1 MKRIAL
7 CILSL
12 LLLVGCAAKPAATTP
27 KTQGFSC
34 KAKVTIQKSV
44 FEAELQIPEGGIFTA
59 TLTAPATVKGT
70 VLAWNGEEVTATLHG
85 LTLHLP
91 PDKLPGGNAIGG
103 IRSVLQTLQRGG
115 ATQNT
120 DGSLRGQSAAGSFT
134 ATLRADGFPVEIALP
149 EYDTTVVLSD
159 FSYIFS

>member
-1 MKRIAL
+1 MKRVFL
-7 CILSL
+7 CIVSL
-12 LLLVGCAAKPAATTP
+12 ILLVGCAAKPATTAP

-34 KAKVTIQKSV
+34 KAKVTTQKSV

-59 TLTAPATVKGT
+59 TLTSPATVKGT

-91 PDKLPGGNAIGG
+91 PDKLPGGNAIAG
-103 IRSVLQTLQRGG
+103 IRSVLQALQRGG
-115 ATQNT
+115 ATAAA
-120 DGSLRGQSAAGSFT
+120 DSSLSGQSTAGSFT
-134 ATLRADGFPVEIALP
+134 ATLRADGFPVEITLP
-149 EYDTTVVLSD
+149 EYDTTVVLSN